1 MIAVDAAGPA
11 LAAEEP
17 ARDTTLEIHLLA
29 DSTGE
34 SGARVARA
42 AVAQFPSME
51 FRLVRHR
58 RVNTTAALMKALETI
73 RARKGTPTAVF
84 FTLVDSELAKLV
96 TVACEEL
103 GLPYADLMTDALRAL
118 EQVSGIEPDQV
129 PLRPVG
135 VEADYFTRVS
145 AIDFAVR
152 NDDGSAPGALRE
164 ADIVLVGASRS
175 GKTPLSMYLGYL
187 GYRAANVPLVPGI
200 PPPSELRTV
209 DKWRIVGLTMEAGQ
223 LQRIRG
229 QRVRTM
235 GGFGTRDGYAD
246 LAKIYD
252 ELDEIGRIQASLG
265 CPIVDTTG
273 IALEESASRIIDIVA
288 RRALRSGS
296 SLRPP
301 AGISSNSLKG
311 APPA

>member
-1 MIAVDAAGPA
+1 MS
-11 LAAEEP
+11 AEP
-17 ARDTTLEIHLLA
+17 LEIHIVA
-29 DSTGE
+29 DSSGE
-34 SGARVARA
+34 SAVRIARA
-42 AVAQFPSME
+42 AVAQFPGQD
-51 FRLVRHR
+51 FKFIRHR
-58 RVNTTAALMKALETI
+58 RMTSRQTVHDALAPLAARGDG
-73 RARKGTPTAVF
+73 RAAVL
-84 FTLVDSELAKLV
+84 FTLVE
-96 TVACEEL
+96 EEL
-103 GLPYADLMTDALRAL
+103 VALVQEICDDLGVPCVDLMTPTVRAI
-118 EQVSGIEPDQV
+118 EAASGEEADQV
-129 PLRPVG
+129 ARRPVG

-187 GYRAANVPLVPGI
+187 GYHTANVPLVPGI

-209 DKWRIVGLTMEAGQ
+209 DKWRIVGLTMEAEQ

-246 LAKIYD
+246 LARIYD

-265 CPIVDTTG
+265 CPVVDTTG

-296 SLRPP
+296 ALRPP
-301 AGISSNSLKG
+301 AGISSNSAKG
-311 APPA
+311 APPLERARTSRPESPLVE